1 MRILYLDIDS
11 LKPAHLQCYGYHRQ
25 TSPTIDAIAA
35 QGVRFDNVYC
45 SDAPCLPSRTALYTG
60 RFGIQTGVVGHG
72 GTAAQPKV
80 EGKSRDFADLLGVM
94 SLPFQLQRAGFH
106 TTMISPF
113 PQRHGAH
120 WFTAGFSEFH
130 NTGGYGME
138 TADRVTPVVTQW
150 LNQHAQDDNWYLH
163 LNYWDVHTPYRT
175 PLSYGEPFADAPLPA
190 WLDDPK
196 LIKRHNAIAGPRT
209 SLDQNMRTHQQ
220 DPLYPRHPHAI
231 TDQASMRRMIDGYD
245 TAIRYVDDQL
255 KLIVDQLKQ
264 AGVYEDTAI
273 IISSDHGENLGELGI
288 YGEHATADEAT
299 CHLPLIIK
307 WPSHDRS
314 PTIAPCQEQPGQPPV
329 SRVTKG
335 VQGTTLPGG
344 RIDDALHYHLDL
356 APTLMHLMGQPIPS
370 QWDGRSFAHAIT
382 SQPAAHETPVAPH
395 DELILSQCAHVCQR
409 SVRFDHWLYIR
420 TYHDGLYL
428 FPQEMLF
435 DLALDPHE
443 QNDVASDHPKILR
456 DAAWRLAKW
465 HDAQMQTMAKQC
477 SNVTDPLWTV
487 IHEGGPY
494 QIQGILPKYLDRLEA
509 TNRGEAA
516 AAIRKK
522 YCDGDYDGSDNQ

>member
-11 LKPAHLQCYGYHRQ
+11 LKPAHLKCYGYHRE

-35 QGVRFDNVYC
+35 QGVRFNNVYC
-45 SDAPCLPSRTALYTG
+45 SDAPCLPSRTALYSG
-60 RFGIQTGVVGHG
+60 MFGIQSGVVGHG
-72 GTAAQPKV
+72 GTAAEPKI
-80 EGKSRDFADLLGVM
+80 EGRSREFADLMGVY

-106 TTMISPF
+106 TAMISPF

-120 WFTAGFSEFH
+120 WFTAGFSELH

-138 TADRVTPVVTQW
+138 SAERVTPVVTQW
-150 LNQHAQDDNWYLH
+150 LNQHASEDNWYLH

-190 WLDDPK
+190 WLDDPA
-196 LIKRHNAIAGPRT
+196 LIKRHNAMTGPRT
-209 SLDQNMRTHQQ
+209 SLDVNMRTHKQ
-220 DPLYPRHPHAI
+220 DPLYPRHPPAI

-288 YGEHATADEAT
+288 YGEHATADDAT
-299 CHLPLIIK
+299 CRLPLIIK
-307 WPSHDRS
+307 WPGKERAMK
-314 PTIAPCQEQPGQPPV
+314 IAPFQEAPGTPPLPRL
-329 SRVTKG
+329 SRDVAG
-335 VQGTTLPGG
+335 SALPGG
-344 RIDDALHYHLDL
+344 RVDDVLRYHLDL
-356 APTLMHLMGQPIPS
+356 APTLMELMGQPIPDRWS
-370 QWDGRSFAHAIT
+370 GQSFAKTLIGVPTDSTA
-382 SQPAAHETPVAPH
+382 
-395 DELILSQCAHVCQR
+395 DRRELILSQCAHVCQR
-409 SVRFDHWLYIR
+409 SVRFEHWLYIR

-435 DLALDPHE
+435 DLAADPHE
-443 QNDVASDHPKILR
+443 QNDVASVHPDMLR
-456 DAAWRLAKW
+456 EGAWRLAQW
-465 HDAQMQTMAKQC
+465 HDAQMQIMAKR
-477 SNVTDPLWTV
+477 SSDVVDPLWTV

-494 QIQGILPKYLDRLEA
+494 QIQGILPNYLDHLEA
-509 TNRGEAA
+509 TNRSAA
-516 AAIRKK
+516 AAEMRAK
-522 YCDGDYDGSDNQ
+522 YGDSRLQ